1 MATLYRN
8 MAKLVEICYEHGQKN
23 RLVRDYLKKR
33 EISQKTIDKFF
44 LGAFPSDLRVLLKEF
59 DAEFLKKNGI
69 IYQAD
74 KSPFRFYPLIIPIWD
89 VNNNFIGIGGR
100 TMMSEEQR
108 KAFGYPKYKNSEYA
122 KANHLFGLNY
132 AKQYIR
138 NKNTAIVVEGYFDVI
153 TSHQAGL
160 NNVVATSGTYLSSK
174 QTMLLSRYCEH
185 IKVLFDN
192 DDAGQRASE
201 KFIKRC
207 ATDGVSLKE
216 IFLPDGYKDIDEYIV
231 KGKPSNLDIL

>member
-8 MAKLVEICYEHGQKN
+8 MAKLAEICYEQLPKN
-23 RLVRDYLKKR
+23 KIVREYLKKR
-33 EISQKTIDKFF
+33 EITQATIDKFY
-44 LGAFPSDLRVLLKEF
+44 LGAFPSDLRILLKEF
-59 DAEFLKKNGI
+59 DTEFLKKNGI

-100 TMMSEEQR
+100 TMMSEAQR
-108 KAFGYPKYKNSEYA
+108 KSTGYPKYKNSEYL

-132 AKQYIR
+132 ARQSIR
-138 NKNTAIVVEGYFDVI
+138 DKNAAIVVEGYFDVI

-160 NNVVATSGTYLSSK
+160 TNVVATSGTYLSAK
-174 QTMLLSRYCEH
+174 QTMLLARYTEN

-192 DDAGQRASE
+192 DEAGQRASE
-201 KFIKRC
+201 KFVKRC
-207 ATDGVSLKE
+207 ATEGVNLTG
-216 IFLPDGYKDIDEYIV
+216 IFLPDGYKDLDEYIV
-231 KGKPSNLDIL
+231 RGKPSNLDLL

>member
-8 MAKLVEICYEHGQKN
+8 MAKLAEICYDQVHKHKI
-23 RLVRDYLKKR
+23 VREYLKKR
-33 EISQKTIDKFF
+33 EISRKTIDKFY

-59 DAEFLKKNGI
+59 DVEFLKKNGI

-108 KAFGYPKYKNSEYA
+108 KSFGYPKYKNSEYA
-122 KANHLFGLNY
+122 KAHHLFGLNY
-132 AKQYIR
+132 AKQAIR
-138 NKNTAIVVEGYFDVI
+138 EKNAAIVAEGYLDVI
-153 TSHQAGL
+153 SSHQAGL
-160 NNVVATSGTYLSSK
+160 TNVVATLGTYLSPT
-174 QTMLLSRYCEH
+174 QTMLLSRYSEN

-192 DDAGQRASE
+192 DEAGQRASE

-207 ATDGVSLKE
+207 ATEGVNLKE